1 MAKRGQLTIA
11 NEHEETVD
19 GYIVSDDIGIY
30 QSPEGWRAAH
40 LKTGFWLSGKRGGV
54 FKKKRQVLAYAE
66 YLVAS
71 NINWQFSTTEEMFQL
86 NDEAALIEI
95 YLAAIDK
102 GNAA

>member
-11 NEHEETVD
+11 NKHEETVD

-30 QSPEGWRAAH
+30 QSPEGWRAVH
-40 LKTGFWLSGKRGGV
+40 LKTGLWLSGKRGV
-54 FKKKRQVLAYAE
+54 FKQKRQVLAYAE

-71 NINWQFSTTEEMFQL
+71 NINWQFSTKEEMFQL

-102 GNAA
+102 GNEA